1 MVCVL
6 QSKLPRSSAV
16 FQLYCQP
23 FFFPLKPLTFHTFY
37 CSDAALPLLFY
48 ICGLFV
54 LQIHFW
60 RFSLYPFVEEMQIIV
75 RCKMSA

>member
-23 FFFPLKPLTFHTFY
+23 FFFPLKPLRISHFTPFIAQT
-37 CSDAALPLLFY
+37 LLFATALLHLRFVCFTNSCFLGG
-48 ICGLFV
+48 ILFISFCG
-54 LQIHFW
+54 
-60 RFSLYPFVEEMQIIV
+60 EDTNN
-75 RCKMSA
+75 C